1 MNNNCW
7 TKTKYTRQGLSRGE
21 NRVVLKSAPYNGAE
35 GRILSC
41 TKNGWLRV
49 KITRAATSVSA
60 GEIIKVRNN
69 PFYLTQPFVYK
80 VFGTAQMSQWGGRNQ
95 ASQAWW
101 VPLDGVAQIP
111 TEETADDPIVRRL
124 EALAIPST
132 PETQCFK
139 CSGKGHWSSECRAS
153 ASLRSAILRSRSSDA
168 ESKHDQLCAQLRAA
182 TTAESDSSD
191 GWETVSE
198 DAKDSPLVYRSI
210 ADAQIRQE
218 RADVLSKQRKWEQH
232 LDAVHFKNRVG
243 RYSWGPQGEMGPQ
256 WGSSYTGD

>member
-1 MNNNCW
+1 MNLNCW
-7 TKTKYTRQGLSRGE
+7 TKTNYSRKGLSRGE

-35 GRILSC
+35 GRILSR

-49 KITRAATSVSA
+49 EITLSDPSFTARAVV
-60 GEIIKVRNN
+60 KVRNN
-69 PFYLTQPFVYK
+69 PFTLSKPFQYK
-80 VFGTAQMSQWGGRNQ
+80 VFGTAGMSQWGGRNQ
-95 ASQAWW
+95 VSQAWW
-101 VPLDGVAQIP
+101 LPLDGVTQIP
-111 TEETADDPIVRRL
+111 TEETADDVIVARL
-124 EALAIPST
+124 KALAIPST

-139 CSGKGHWSSECRAS
+139 CCGLGHWSSECPVPVSGAN
-153 ASLRSAILRSRSSDA
+153 
-168 ESKHDQLCAQLRAA
+168 EA
-182 TTAESDSSD
+182 TESDSSD

-218 RADVLSKQRKWEQH
+218 RADALSKWEQH

>member
-21 NRVVLKSAPYNGAE
+21 NRVVLKNFKGVE
-35 GRILSC
+35 GRILSR

-49 KITRAATSVSA
+49 EILPVDPYLPVHVDVHT
-60 GEIIKVRNN
+60 GDIIKIRNN
-69 PFYLTQPFVYK
+69 PFTLSKPFQYK
-80 VFGTAQMSQWGGRNQ
+80 VFGTTQMSQWGGRNQ
-95 ASQAWW
+95 VSQAWW
-101 VPLDGVAQIP
+101 LPLDGVAQIP

-132 PETQCFK
+132 PQTPCFK
-139 CSGKGHWSSECRAS
+139 CCGSGHWSSECPVPVSGAN
-153 ASLRSAILRSRSSDA
+153 
-168 ESKHDQLCAQLRAA
+168 EA
-182 TTAESDSSD
+182 TASDSSD

-198 DAKDSPLVYRSI
+198 DAKNSPLVYRSI
-210 ADAQIRQE
+210 CDAQIRQQ
-218 RADVLSKQRKWEQH
+218 RADALSKQRKWDQH

-243 RYSWGPQGEMGPQ
+243 RYSWGPQGDMGPQ

>member
-1 MNNNCW
+1 MNANCW
-7 TKTKYTRQGLSRGE
+7 TKTNYSRKGLSRGE

-60 GEIIKVRNN
+60 GEIIKVRNS
-69 PFYLTQPFVYK
+69 PFYLTEPFVYK
-80 VFGTAQMSQWGGRNQ
+80 VYGTAQMSQWGGRNLV
-95 ASQAWW
+95 SQAWW
-101 VPLDGVAQIP
+101 TPLTQVADSN
-111 TEETADDPIVRRL
+111 ETADDPIVRRL

-132 PETQCFK
+132 PESRCFK
-139 CSGKGHWSSECRAS
+139 CCGLGHWSSECPVPVSGAN
-153 ASLRSAILRSRSSDA
+153 
-168 ESKHDQLCAQLRAA
+168 EA
-182 TTAESDSSD
+182 TESDSSD

-198 DAKDSPLVYRSI
+198 DAKNSPLVYRSI

-218 RADVLSKQRKWEQH
+218 RADALSKRRKWEQH